1 LEVKSKLI
9 KVSEMITN
17 PLIQRGEEIG
27 RKHEL
32 QQSIVRLLSH
42 RFQQVPEDLQKKI
55 SSLNDV
61 QKLRN
66 LFDFS
71 IDVDS
76 LEQLTSN
83 GFFDE

>member
-1 LEVKSKLI
+1 
-9 KVSEMITN
+9 MITN

>member
-1 LEVKSKLI
+1 
-9 KVSEMITN
+9 MITN
-17 PLIQRGEEIG
+17 PLIEQGRQQGEEIGLRRGEEIG
-27 RKHEL
+27 FRRAL
-32 QQSIVRLLSH
+32 QQSIVRFLSH
-42 RFQQVPEDLQKKI
+42 RFQRIPEDLQKNI

-66 LFDFS
+66 LLDAS
-71 IDVDS
+71 LEVDS